1 MANVIAICDQ
11 YKNKE
16 KLNLLVNELNIDKVI
31 LYDEIDEENLN
42 EFKIILFILNPY
54 YIGNEFF
61 INKIKE
67 ITKLRKNTKS
77 IMFAIDGKENLEK
90 RELMK
95 VKLEIESSLENLI
108 DNPKVYDVSIN
119 LAVENKKYLIKSISL
134 DDIRK
139 NKEVSYIDEEG
150 FLVSGNNIKEEHVYK
165 FRELSNIELL
175 MNNIEETMKALSN
188 KDISKSAWYI
198 VGNSN
203 SGKSTLINNI
213 GHLNKSIEIIEVDNI
228 EDVNL
233 SGSEGI
239 IALLDLN
246 MKKNIEVLE
255 KVKNIDDNYKKVVI
269 LNKIDE
275 LMYIEGNAKEFRENI
290 KNYARRFLR
299 EEVIFMSSY
308 YAQKWLELKEGNIK
322 VDEVMFDSKIVLL
335 DKFEIPILKFINE
348 RKFLEEFEKQNY
360 INELIE
366 MEKRLCLN
374 HSQK

>member
-31 LYDEIDEENLN
+31 LYDEVDEENLN

-61 INKIKE
+61 INKVRE
-67 ITKLRKNTKS
+67 ITELRKNTKS
-77 IMFAIDGKENLEK
+77 ILFAIDGKENLEK

-95 VKLEIESSLENLI
+95 IKLEIESSLQDLI

-119 LAVENKKYLIKSISL
+119 LAAENKKYLMGVLTL
-134 DDIRK
+134 DDIKR

-150 FLVSGNNIKEEHVYK
+150 FLVSGNEIKEEHIYQ

-175 MNNIEETMKALSN
+175 INNIGETLQDLHN
-188 KDISKSAWYI
+188 KDISKSSWYI
-198 VGNSN
+198 IGSSN
-203 SGKSTLINNI
+203 SGKSTMINNI
-213 GHLNKSIEIIEVDNI
+213 GYLNKSIEIIERNNI
-228 EDVNL
+228 ENINL

-239 IALLDLN
+239 IVLLGL
-246 MKKNIEVLE
+246 NIEENIELLQ

-275 LMYIEGNAKEFRENI
+275 LMYIEDDAREFTENI
-290 KNYARRFLR
+290 NNYVRKLLR
-299 EEVIFMSSY
+299 EEVIFISSY
-308 YAQKWLELKEGNIK
+308 YAQRWLEIK
-322 VDEVMFDSKIVLL
+322 DGKATVDEVMLDPEIVLL
-335 DKFEIPILKFINE
+335 DKFGIPILTFINE
-348 RKFLEEFEKQNY
+348 RRFLEEFEKQNY
-360 INELIE
+360 IDKLREV
-366 MEKRLCLN
+366 EKKLCLN
-374 HSQK
+374 HL

>member
-31 LYDEIDEENLN
+31 LYDEVDEENLN

-134 DDIRK
+134 DDIRR

-175 MNNIEETMKALSN
+175 MNNIEETMQALSD

-213 GHLNKSIEIIEVDNI
+213 GYLNKSIEIIETDNI

-239 IALLDLN
+239 IALQDLN
-246 MKKNIEVLE
+246 MEKNIEVLE

-275 LMYIEGNAKEFRENI
+275 LMYIEENAKEFSENI
-290 KNYARRFLR
+290 KNYARRLLR

-322 VDEVMFDSKIVLL
+322 VDEVMFDSEIVLL

-366 MEKRLCLN
+366 VEKRLCLN